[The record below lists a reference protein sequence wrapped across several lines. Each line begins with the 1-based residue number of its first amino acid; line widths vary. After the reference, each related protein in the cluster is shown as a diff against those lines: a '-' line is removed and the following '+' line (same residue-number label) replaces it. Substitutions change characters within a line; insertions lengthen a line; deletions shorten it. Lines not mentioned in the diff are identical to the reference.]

1 MTDNE
6 LIGLF
11 QEALHE
17 VAPTRKDDFANITL
31 ETQLK
36 ELNLDSV
43 TAMEMVGAVEERTG
57 VAFPDDELA
66 QLSSCGDLARLIRN
80 AKG

>member
-11 QEALHE
+11 QEALLE

-31 ETQLK
+31 ETRLK

-66 QLSSCGDLARLIRN
+66 QLSSFGDLARLIRN